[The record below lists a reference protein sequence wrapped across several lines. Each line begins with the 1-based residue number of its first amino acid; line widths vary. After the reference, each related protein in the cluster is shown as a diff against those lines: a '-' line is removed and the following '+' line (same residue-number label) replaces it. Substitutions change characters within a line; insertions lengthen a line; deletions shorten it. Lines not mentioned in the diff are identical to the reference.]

1 MESSP
6 FDWRVIAEAG
16 EQAGWAGLTELV
28 FFPPSF
34 IFVI

>member
-16 EQAGWAGLTELV
+16 EQATVLESRLVGLA
-28 FFPPSF
+28 
-34 IFVI
+34 